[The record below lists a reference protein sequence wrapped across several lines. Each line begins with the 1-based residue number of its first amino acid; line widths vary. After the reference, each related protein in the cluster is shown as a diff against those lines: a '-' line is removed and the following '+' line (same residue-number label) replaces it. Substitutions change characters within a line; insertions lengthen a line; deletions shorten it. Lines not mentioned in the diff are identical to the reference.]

1 VTSFSIEKAQVM
13 SSSKEKALSDVMRKG
28 ESSHRNVMPKGEA
41 SGTVSSREEA
51 FSFSYVILEGEG
63 SH

>member
-1 VTSFSIEKAQVM
+1 M
-13 SSSKEKALSDVMRKG
+13 SSSKEKALINVIRKG

-41 SGTVSSREEA
+41 SVTLSSREEA
-51 FSFSYVILEGEG
+51 FSFSYVVIEGEG